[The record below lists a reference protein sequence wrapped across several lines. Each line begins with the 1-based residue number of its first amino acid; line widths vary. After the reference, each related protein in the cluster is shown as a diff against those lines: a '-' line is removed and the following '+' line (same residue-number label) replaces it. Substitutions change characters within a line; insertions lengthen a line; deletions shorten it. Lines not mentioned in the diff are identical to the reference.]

1 MSIRTSNRVR
11 PLLLALSAVLLSS
24 ASLSASAT
32 TNVSVSVVNGRVVLS
47 PDPLQVGD
55 GHNVLLTWTVVTP
68 GWAFAEDA
76 VVIDGNDGEFDD
88 LEVSSDRKVA
98 HETDKDDNAQSYKYS
113 VSLTDGTNTITADPA
128 IQNGGHP

>member
-1 MSIRTSNRVR
+1 MIFRAFHHGR
-11 PLLLALSAVLLSS
+11 PLLLALSAVLLLS
-24 ASLSASAT
+24 ASLTAAAT
-32 TNVSVSVVNGRVVLS
+32 TSVSVSVVNGQVVLS

-55 GHNVLLTWTVVTP
+55 GHNVLLTWTIATP
-68 GWAFAEDA
+68 GWTFAEDA
-76 VVIDGNDGEFDD
+76 VVIDNNDGEFDD

-113 VSLTDGTNTITADPA
+113 VSLTDGSNTITADPA